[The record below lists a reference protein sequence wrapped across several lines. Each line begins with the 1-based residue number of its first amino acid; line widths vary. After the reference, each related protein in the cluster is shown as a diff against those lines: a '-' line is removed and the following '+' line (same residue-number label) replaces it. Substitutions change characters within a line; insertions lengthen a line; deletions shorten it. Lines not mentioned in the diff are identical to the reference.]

1 MSRIDIE
8 IVAVPIIRMGTT
20 DLLTRA
26 AETPRLS
33 VSHLLNESS
42 KVDVDGKMSANS
54 YSLRLTAHQIP
65 NLGQVPAARMPVHTR
80 SG

>member
-8 IVAVPIIRMGTT
+8 IVAVPIIRMGT
-20 DLLTRA
+20 DLQTRA

-42 KVDVDGKMSANS
+42 KVDVDGKKSANS